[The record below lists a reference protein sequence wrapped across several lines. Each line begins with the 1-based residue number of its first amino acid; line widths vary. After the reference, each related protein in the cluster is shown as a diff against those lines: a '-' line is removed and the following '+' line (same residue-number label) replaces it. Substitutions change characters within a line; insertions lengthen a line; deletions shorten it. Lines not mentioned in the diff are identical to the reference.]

1 VPAPHAAPV
10 AVGRLQ
16 AAHFQTE
23 HFQAGGFQ
31 LGEVACRAS

>member
-16 AAHFQTE
+16 AE
-23 HFQAGGFQ
+23 HFQAEHFQVGCLQ